1 VVLRD
6 MRALPEARALL
17 EESLPLNRQV
27 GDSWAV
33 ANVLSSLA
41 EVCLEQQDS
50 SAVMPYLQESLQIN
64 LDLEDGLRLPLTL
77 SVSLALPRRRI
88 TRGRLWCLQ
97 ARRPLFVESWVTSLP
112 SEEKQLEI
120 FLAPA
125 RASLSPEEQA
135 ASFALGAAMSFEEAL
150 AEARRQ

>member
-1 VVLRD
+1 
-6 MRALPEARALL
+6 ML

-64 LDLEDGLRLPLTL
+64 LDLEDRTAVAFNLECFAGVAASQNHSREAM
-77 SVSLALPRRRI
+77 VLAGAASAVRRI
-88 TRGRLWCLQ
+88 VGS
-97 ARRPLFVESWVTSLP
+97 PLSP
-112 SEEKQLEI
+112 PEEKQLEI